1 MAKDIYQS
9 MSSEEHKF
17 ARMSGLKK
25 SLFDILVQ
33 KVKQQIE
40 AHQQAHPISA
50 RGKKSEMSIEN
61 KLLVMLI
68 YYRNYHTYLT
78 LSELFGI
85 SEGYAN
91 KLVYRMSK
99 LVVKALPLGRKR
111 RVSSETIKAV
121 LIDASEQR
129 IERPQKKQRQYYS
142 GKKKSHHQS
151 TISGG

>member
-9 MSSEEHKF
+9 LIADEKKF

-25 SLFDILVQ
+25 SLFDILVK
-33 KVKQQIE
+33 KVLEQIE
-40 AHQQAHPISA
+40 EHQQAHPLST
-50 RGKKSEMSIEN
+50 RGKKSTMSIEN
-61 KLLVMLI
+61 KLLLMLM

-91 KLVYRMSK
+91 KIVRKMSK

-111 RVSSETIKAV
+111 RVGSEEIKAV
-121 LIDASEQR
+121 IIDASEQR
-129 IERPQKKQRQYYS
+129 IERPQKKQGQYFS
-142 GKKKSHHQS
+142 GKKNS
-151 TISGG
+151 